1 MINILNVL
9 LLTIFLNPTAEAA
22 SPNMLEYSKEGVIPN
37 EVEYRPKM
45 VKSDKPDQ
53 RPEEKIFWQ
62 KNKNK
67 LIYVGSTP
75 GVYRICRE
83 AGLVS
88 QDDIL
93 IYADKVLVS
102 RLAATDGI
110 RNCIDVGGKKIEIQR
125 KNAVGV
131 YNGETFQR
139 L

>member
-75 GVYRICRE
+75 GVY
-83 AGLVS
+83 
-88 QDDIL
+88 
-93 IYADKVLVS
+93 S
-102 RLAATDGI
+102 RSGI
-110 RNCIDVGGKKIEIQR
+110 SG
-125 KNAVGV
+125 
-131 YNGETFQR
+131 
-139 L
+139 